1 MNAEKQS
8 NLENTG
14 CTILTLQMFSEHCGI
29 FVCRFFFKA
38 LGSVITF
45 PFRTKNKKEKLHIF
59 GPYEI

>member
-29 FVCRFFFKA
+29 FVWVFFKA

-45 PFRTKNKKEKLHIF
+45 PFRTKNKKEKPHIF
-59 GPYEI
+59 GPYAI